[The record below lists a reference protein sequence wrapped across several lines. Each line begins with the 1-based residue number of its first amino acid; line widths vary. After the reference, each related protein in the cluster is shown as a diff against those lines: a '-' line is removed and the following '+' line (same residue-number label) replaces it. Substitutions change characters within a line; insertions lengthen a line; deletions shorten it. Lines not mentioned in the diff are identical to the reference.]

1 MKITSPIIAG
11 DTSPG
16 FGDQFVLTLIT
27 DDPVLARSA
36 VLAGIDRIG
45 LDLEIIGKEERQG
58 GLGTRISAH
67 DIDRLP
73 HIREAIGNHPLFVRV
88 NPIHQHSATEI
99 ARVIGEGA
107 THIMLPYFHGVD
119 EVKRF
124 VDLVD
129 ARATTTLLVETA
141 AAMYFTE
148 ELVGIHGVDEIH
160 VGLTDLKLSM
170 RIPARFETLAS
181 WMLDRMG
188 EIVREAGLPFHVGGV
203 ARIDDTAL
211 PIPSDLLN
219 AQYPRLRSTG
229 ALVSRSFTAS
239 APPAEALVRDIRRFR
254 DSMNQWGYAAPQQ
267 LEEQRKR
274 LKQFIRDA
282 LSAGRPMP

>member
-1 MKITSPIIAG
+1 MAPITADGSA
-11 DTSPG
+11 PG

-27 DDPVLARSA
+27 DDSVLARNG

-67 DIDRLP
+67 DIGQLP
-73 HIREAIGNHPLFVRV
+73 RIREAIGDHPLFVRV
-88 NPIHQHSATEI
+88 NPIHQHSETEI

-160 VGLTDLKLSM
+160 VGLTDLKFSM

-181 WMLDRMG
+181 WMLDRMS

-203 ARIDDTAL
+203 ARIGDTAL

-219 AQYPRLRSTG
+219 AQYPRLQSTG
-229 ALVSRSFTAS
+229 ALVSRSFTAPVPS
-239 APPAEALVRDIRRFR
+239 ADALVCEIRRFR
-254 DSMNQWGYAAPQQ
+254 DSMNRWGHAAPQQ
-267 LEEQRKR
+267 LEEQRKH
-274 LKQFIRDA
+274 LKHFIRDA
-282 LSAGRPMP
+282 LIAGRPMP